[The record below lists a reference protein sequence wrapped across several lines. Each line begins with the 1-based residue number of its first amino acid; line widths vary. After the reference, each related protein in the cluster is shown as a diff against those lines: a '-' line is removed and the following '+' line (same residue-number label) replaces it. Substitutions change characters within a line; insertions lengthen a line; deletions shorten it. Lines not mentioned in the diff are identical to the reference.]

1 MKYTSQLL
9 IDSAIEHAR
18 GLLRDTWL
26 TIKEIQPSRP
36 LSNESPQKKR
46 AIFKKLVELPWR
58 DKQAV
63 LEAFASEVGHS
74 PDEVV
79 PCELCSFLASFIP
92 EEVSSDGY
100 SD

>member
-1 MKYTSQLL
+1 MKSTSQLL
-9 IDSAIEHAR
+9 IDSAIEYAR

-26 TIKEIQPSRP
+26 TLKEIQPSRP
-36 LSNESPQKKR
+36 LSSEPSPQKKR
-46 AIFKKLVELPWR
+46 AILKKLVELPWR

-92 EEVSSDGY
+92 EEVSSDD